1 MSSTSGAPDNFSEL
15 LSQGAAALQAGNPQL
30 AIAVWGEAALHT
42 PASGAPH
49 FLIGSALASQGEYE
63 KAEAAFSNA
72 VLLAPNFSIA
82 RYQLGL
88 LQFSSGRAALAL
100 VMWQPILETPNPTL
114 EEQALALFVRGY
126 AALAQDDFVTALAH
140 FREGIRINNGNAA
153 VSDDVNMVIERVEQ
167 LLTNV
172 NTNPNDLTDGKHAV
186 ATGETDS
193 HVLLSNY
200 QNSSKLH

>member
-1 MSSTSGAPDNFSEL
+1 MPSTSSTPDYFSEL
-15 LSQGAAALQAGNPQL
+15 LSKGAAALQAGNPQQ
-30 AIAVWGEAALHT
+30 AIEAWTEAAVNT

-49 FLIGSALASQGEYE
+49 FLIGSALASQGEFE

-100 VMWQPILETPNPTL
+100 VMWQPLLDIPNPTS
-114 EEQALALFVRGY
+114 EEKALAVFVRGY
-126 AALAQDDFVTALAH
+126 AALAQDDFVPALAH
-140 FREGIRINNGNAA
+140 FREGVRINTGNAA
-153 VSDDVNMVIERVEQ
+153 VSGDVNKVIERVEQ
-167 LLTNV
+167 LLINAGADVPVVQGSAET
-172 NTNPNDLTDGKHAV
+172 TDA
-186 ATGETDS
+186 ADS

-200 QNSSKLH
+200 QNAGRPH